1 MKAPLFDVAI
11 VGASVSGASLAIRLG
26 QKGMTTALIDKEI
39 FPRRKACGEG
49 VSDIALESLYQL
61 GLESK
66 IRELGGKPFFSFRLG
81 LGKRSFEFA
90 SGNHPTLKGIGIPR
104 YRLDKLLT
112 DHASALPSVD
122 PFFGS
127 SVTDIARE
135 GSNYLLNLADGSQI
149 YARYLVLADGTNSV
163 NAAKLGIP
171 KTTKKKL
178 PLWGIKFVLE
188 GKYEKTTG
196 EVLILLKDGFEIYCT
211 PVSDTRLNVA
221 VLARKNRVAY
231 LQDEAVQQELLKEAA
246 EKSAFQG
253 DLVGKP
259 LIVGPVGVTKRPYS
273 HHSIL
278 LLGDTTESLDPIA
291 GMGITHGVMMSE
303 HAATALVAIFQN
315 GVSEDEALKAYA
327 ANCKDMSRV
336 YRGFTQIT
344 ASLLRS
350 PLRNVLIPFLS
361 GTRLPFLINNAL
373 RCQSA
378 SASASI
384 LCLPLTKFLQ
394 IVGSWNAS

>member
-26 QKGMTTALIDKEI
+26 QQGLTTALIDKEN

-49 VSDIALESLYQL
+49 ISDIALDSLYQL
-61 GLESK
+61 GLEAD
-66 IRELGGKPFFSFRLG
+66 IRKLGGKPFFSFRLG
-81 LGKRSFEFA
+81 LEKRSFEFA
-90 SGNHPTLKGIGIPR
+90 SGHHPTLKGIGIPR

-127 SVTDIARE
+127 SVTDIVME
-135 GSNYLLNLADGSQI
+135 GSNYLINLADGSQI
-149 YARYLVLADGTNSV
+149 FARYLVLADGTNSV

-171 KTTKKKL
+171 KTTKKKQ
-178 PLWGIKFVLE
+178 PLWGINFVLE
-188 GKYEKTTG
+188 GKYKKTTG
-196 EVLILLKDGFEIYCT
+196 EVLILLKDGFEVYCT
-211 PVSDTRLNVA
+211 PVSDTTLNVA
-221 VLARKNRVAY
+221 MLARKERVAH
-231 LQDEAVQQELLKEAA
+231 LQNESVQQQLLREAA
-246 EKSAFQG
+246 DKSSFRG
-253 DLVGKP
+253 EVTGSPLV
-259 LIVGPVGVTKRPYS
+259 VGPVGVTKRPYS
-273 HHSIL
+273 YHSIL

-303 HAATALVAIFQN
+303 HAATALIAILQN
-315 GVSEDEALKAYA
+315 GVSEDEALKTYA
-327 ANCKDMSRV
+327 ANCKEMSRV
-336 YRGFTQIT
+336 YRGFTQLT

-350 PLRNVLIPFLS
+350 RLRKLLIPVLS
-361 GTRLPFLINNAL
+361 ATRLPFLINNAL

-384 LCLPLTKFLQ
+384 ICLPFTKFLQ
-394 IVGSWNAS
+394 IIGS